1 LLTESISRCFSWLPD
16 WEEYV
21 SIIPQEERTDM
32 IKAYYKRLTS
42 DDKSVRS
49 EAAKR
54 WSVWECSTSRL
65 MVDQEYIKKAY
76 EDDFSD
82 KFARIEFSPSSF
94 GRDSSTSLTTLAR
107 S

>member
-1 LLTESISRCFSWLPD
+1 MLIAEDIIGFACFSD

-21 SIIPQEERTDM
+21 SIIPQEERNDM
-32 IKAYYKRLTS
+32 ISAYYKRLTS
-42 DDKSVRS
+42 DDKAVRS

-65 MVDQEYIKKAY
+65 MIDPDYIKKAY

-82 KFARIEFSPSSF
+82 KFARIEFSSF
-94 GRDSSTSLTTLAR
+94 SDFHHYLTNLFLV
-107 S
+107 